1 MWFFELWNEPA
12 TCFMEHHFFLGSM
25 IAKQTMVIEI
35 WIFVRHFLKNEIFK
49 SVTLGKTMAK
59 IHSLKQLSRISEN
72 LLTTMSLILSF
83 LLLF

>member
-35 WIFVRHFLKNEIFK
+35 WIFVRHFLKNEI
-49 SVTLGKTMAK
+49 L
-59 IHSLKQLSRISEN
+59 SL
-72 LLTTMSLILSF
+72 SL
-83 LLLF
+83 

>member
-35 WIFVRHFLKNEIFK
+35 GYLLDIFSKMKFL
-49 SVTLGKTMAK
+49 
-59 IHSLKQLSRISEN
+59 SL
-72 LLTTMSLILSF
+72 SL
-83 LLLF
+83 